1 MKREEFNN
9 FIGNVVLFL
18 CLLLAIP
25 PVLACCVLLSLVKVV
40 GLFSGKIMHR
50 FFSWYADA
58 CGVIQRYDI
67 FVKQL
72 LVSAKIIT

>member
-18 CLLLAIP
+18 CLLLVIP

-40 GLFSGKIMHR
+40 GLFPGKIMLR
-50 FFSWYADA
+50 FFS
-58 CGVIQRYDI
+58 GMPMPVG
-67 FVKQL
+67 
-72 LVSAKIIT
+72 